1 MDGQDVWWVWFGL
14 LWCGSDF
21 EFYNHLP
28 VGSNRRSSN
37 SLQIQVL
44 MMLRSKCW
52 KIVFFSYHVL
62 RFPYFPPGLSSPTCN
77 FLHPFHKAAQSNRKD
92 DGRQETWPG
101 AGLRQTL
108 RALRAKN
115 LFCLDWKE
123 VNTPKDEHYFT
134 CYILPTF
141 SKCIC
146 VKLMIRKTP
155 AKYHSAFY
163 DPTLTMLISCSLGL
177 SVLSPSH
184 LSPQIIGSFFPKANV
199 LCSYKWTEFNRPNV
213 YPSFKIP
220 Q

>member
-1 MDGQDVWWVWFGL
+1 
-14 LWCGSDF
+14 
-21 EFYNHLP
+21 
-28 VGSNRRSSN
+28 
-37 SLQIQVL
+37 
-44 MMLRSKCW
+44 MLKDC
-52 KIVFFSYHVL
+52 VFFLSLFRLSV
-62 RFPYFPPGLSSPTCN
+62 FPTWFIFPNLCFPSS
-77 FLHPFHKAAQSNRKD
+77 FYKAAQSNRKD
-92 DGRQETWPG
+92 DGRQETWLG

-123 VNTPKDEHYFT
+123 VNTPKDEHYFA